1 MDQYIC
7 NHGNQNFRVLYLKK
21 WFLII
26 GVIVLFYLLIFFLNN
41 YTINYI
47 SSGSM
52 EPTIKTNSII
62 ICHRI
67 KNIKIERG
75 DIITFYSPI
84 DHKICIKR
92 VIGLPNENVCIKK
105 GTVYINDEILDE
117 PYLIYKWTKR
127 RTGYMFN
134 VPKEHYLV
142 LGDNRNVSD
151 DSRSWQEEAN
161 HMNGSIDS
169 TKIYV
174 PAESIISIY
183 GR

>member
-7 NHGNQNFRVLYLKK
+7 NHGNQNFRVLHLKK

-75 DIITFYSPI
+75 DIITFYSPNTEKSKSQQI
-84 DHKICIKR
+84 LS
-92 VIGLPNENVCIKK
+92 IG
-105 GTVYINDEILDE
+105 
-117 PYLIYKWTKR
+117 
-127 RTGYMFN
+127 
-134 VPKEHYLV
+134 VPVFLT
-142 LGDNRNVSD
+142 N
-151 DSRSWQEEAN
+151 SR
-161 HMNGSIDS
+161 I
-169 TKIYV
+169 
-174 PAESIISIY
+174 
-183 GR
+183 